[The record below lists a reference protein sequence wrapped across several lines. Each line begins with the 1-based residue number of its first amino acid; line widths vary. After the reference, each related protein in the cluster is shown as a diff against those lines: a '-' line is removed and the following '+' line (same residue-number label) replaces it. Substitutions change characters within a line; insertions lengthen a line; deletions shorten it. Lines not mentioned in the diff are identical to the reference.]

1 MAKNIN
7 ICNAERPM
15 NFDQMVG
22 QKTVVE
28 NLRQQAIRKEFF
40 QCYILEG
47 QFGSGKTT
55 MARIISRAINC
66 EHPDEHGNPC
76 GCCESCKAVS
86 SGSSDIVE
94 LDAASNTGVDS
105 IRAIKE
111 SVDFLPSQ
119 LKKKV
124 YIIDEV
130 QKLSGS
136 AFDALLKVLEEP
148 PEHVVFIMCT
158 TELKKIPA
166 TVRSRAACYQFGQIS
181 EAEIAGR
188 LIEIAVKYG
197 FSYEENGIFLIAK
210 NSCGSMR
217 NAIKLLEQS
226 GTTGYGVT
234 EENVTKM
241 LGLTSPDALFAVME
255 TIVGNDI
262 PEMVKRIRKLL
273 DEGANPASMV
283 GDMLSVLAD
292 GIICSTSEK
301 FDRGTEHYRSL
312 LKALCM
318 ITDLTTLGVLAKG
331 LKEVYSDL
339 QYTPDEATLICGL
352 IAMMSKPENKERYLE
367 QKITD
372 LERRVE
378 ELLSGCAESGK
389 LSGMSC
395 GKEVKETMDV
405 SGVSKDVPGN
415 VCEENSENKNAATI
429 PEALEG
435 EPEESRL
442 ETKNNRES
450 KSSSNVGDEVKD
462 SESKSEKTDENQ
474 EQKSA
479 SDDLD
484 VFDLLGLFSVE
495 EESAEEIN
503 AENVVSERN
512 ERSENLN
519 SDKEQTTEEA
529 DVPEKEYLEKTQEV
543 PVSAFTENDFIETEE
558 EAWQERQREE
568 ELANMYFSQMQESQG
583 ANVPKE
589 EDKSESENEEFK
601 MDVPQFQESRPIKVE
616 DNDLPDV
623 LPPNDEGKEE
633 NFLPELYRQ
642 FPLMESVLELG
653 FRKEANGWWVT
664 DQEDLYRIAAGYRNA
679 IGFPFG
685 IRIERKSCYVG
696 KIYVTAYPFTKNDI
710 QQINICHILFLSFHT
725 DNPPFFVCQ
734 LKNIS

>member
-130 QKLSGS
+130 QKLSSS

-158 TELKKIPA
+158 TESKKIPV

-197 FSYEENGIFLIAK
+197 FSYEENGISLIAK

-292 GIICSTSEK
+292 GIVCSTSEK

-450 KSSSNVGDEVKD
+450 KSSSNVGDAVKD

-529 DVPEKEYLEKTQEV
+529 DVPEKEYLEKTREV

-583 ANVPKE
+583 ANGPKE

-685 IRIERKSCYVG
+685 IRIERK
-696 KIYVTAYPFTKNDI
+696 AARA
-710 QQINICHILFLSFHT
+710 
-725 DNPPFFVCQ
+725 
-734 LKNIS
+734 

>member
-7 ICNAERPM
+7 ICNVERPM

-210 NSCGSMR
+210 NSYGSMR

-255 TIVGNDI
+255 TIVGNDM
-262 PEMVKRIRKLL
+262 PEMVKRIRTLL
-273 DEGANPASMV
+273 NEGANPVSMV

-292 GIICSTSEK
+292 GIVCSTSEK

-352 IAMMSKPENKERYLE
+352 IAMMSKPESKERYLE
-367 QKITD
+367 QRITN
-372 LERRVE
+372 LEQRVE
-378 ELLSGCAESGK
+378 KLLSGCAESEK

-450 KSSSNVGDEVKD
+450 KSSSNVGDAVKD

-519 SDKEQTTEEA
+519 SDKEQTAEEA

-653 FRKEANGWWVT
+653 FRKETNGWWVT

-685 IRIERKSCYVG
+685 IRIERK
-696 KIYVTAYPFTKNDI
+696 AAMA
-710 QQINICHILFLSFHT
+710 
-725 DNPPFFVCQ
+725 
-734 LKNIS
+734 

>member
-292 GIICSTSEK
+292 GIVCSTSEK

-450 KSSSNVGDEVKD
+450 KSSSNVGDAVKD
-462 SESKSEKTDENQ
+462 SESKSEKTDENK

-583 ANVPKE
+583 ANGPKE

-685 IRIERKSCYVG
+685 IRIERK
-696 KIYVTAYPFTKNDI
+696 AAMA
-710 QQINICHILFLSFHT
+710 
-725 DNPPFFVCQ
+725 
-734 LKNIS
+734 

>member
-22 QKTVVE
+22 QKTVVD

-130 QKLSGS
+130 QKLSSS

-158 TELKKIPA
+158 TESKKIPV

-197 FSYEENGIFLIAK
+197 FSYEENGISLIAK

-292 GIICSTSEK
+292 GIVCSTSEK

-450 KSSSNVGDEVKD
+450 KSSSNVGDAVKD

-529 DVPEKEYLEKTQEV
+529 DIPEKEYLEKTQEV

-583 ANVPKE
+583 ANGPKE

-685 IRIERKSCYVG
+685 IRIERK
-696 KIYVTAYPFTKNDI
+696 AAMA
-710 QQINICHILFLSFHT
+710 
-725 DNPPFFVCQ
+725 
-734 LKNIS
+734 

>member
-7 ICNAERPM
+7 ICNVERPM

-158 TELKKIPA
+158 TESKKIPA

-255 TIVGNDI
+255 TIVGNDM
-262 PEMVKRIRKLL
+262 PEMVKRIRTLL
-273 DEGANPASMV
+273 NEGANPVSMV

-292 GIICSTSEK
+292 GIVCSTSEK

-352 IAMMSKPENKERYLE
+352 IAMMSKPESKERYLE
-367 QKITD
+367 QRITN
-372 LERRVE
+372 LEQRVE
-378 ELLSGCAESGK
+378 ELLSGCAESEK

-450 KSSSNVGDEVKD
+450 KSSSNVGDAVKD

-474 EQKSA
+474 EQKST

-519 SDKEQTTEEA
+519 SDKEQTAEEA
-529 DVPEKEYLEKTQEV
+529 DVPEKEYPEKTQEV

-685 IRIERKSCYVG
+685 IRIERK
-696 KIYVTAYPFTKNDI
+696 AAMA
-710 QQINICHILFLSFHT
+710 
-725 DNPPFFVCQ
+725 
-734 LKNIS
+734 

>member
-7 ICNAERPM
+7 ICNVERPM

-158 TELKKIPA
+158 TESKKIPA

-292 GIICSTSEK
+292 GIVCSTSEK

-318 ITDLTTLGVLAKG
+318 ITDLTTLGILAKG

-395 GKEVKETMDV
+395 GKEVKETMDI

-450 KSSSNVGDEVKD
+450 KSSSNVGDAVKD

-519 SDKEQTTEEA
+519 SDKEQTAEEA
-529 DVPEKEYLEKTQEV
+529 DVPEKEYLEKTREV

-685 IRIERKSCYVG
+685 IRIERK
-696 KIYVTAYPFTKNDI
+696 AAMA
-710 QQINICHILFLSFHT
+710 
-725 DNPPFFVCQ
+725 
-734 LKNIS
+734 

>member
-22 QKTVVE
+22 QKTVVD

-130 QKLSGS
+130 QKLSSS

-158 TELKKIPA
+158 TESKKIPV

-197 FSYEENGIFLIAK
+197 FSYEENGISLIAK

-292 GIICSTSEK
+292 GIVCSTSEK

-429 PEALEG
+429 SEALEG

-450 KSSSNVGDEVKD
+450 KSSSNVGDAVKD

-503 AENVVSERN
+503 VENVVSERN

-583 ANVPKE
+583 ANGPKE

-685 IRIERKSCYVG
+685 IRIERK
-696 KIYVTAYPFTKNDI
+696 AAMA
-710 QQINICHILFLSFHT
+710 
-725 DNPPFFVCQ
+725 
-734 LKNIS
+734 

>member
-415 VCEENSENKNAATI
+415 VCEENSEIKNAATI

-450 KSSSNVGDEVKD
+450 KSSSNVGDAVKD

-685 IRIERKSCYVG
+685 IRIERK
-696 KIYVTAYPFTKNDI
+696 AAMA
-710 QQINICHILFLSFHT
+710 
-725 DNPPFFVCQ
+725 
-734 LKNIS
+734 

>member
-7 ICNAERPM
+7 ICNVERPM

-158 TELKKIPA
+158 TESKKIPA

-255 TIVGNDI
+255 TIVGNDM
-262 PEMVKRIRKLL
+262 PEMVKRIRTLL
-273 DEGANPASMV
+273 NEGANPVSMV

-292 GIICSTSEK
+292 GIVCSTSEK

-352 IAMMSKPENKERYLE
+352 IAMMSKPESKERYLE
-367 QKITD
+367 QRITN
-372 LERRVE
+372 LEQRVE
-378 ELLSGCAESGK
+378 ELLSGCAESEK

-442 ETKNNRES
+442 ETKNNCES
-450 KSSSNVGDEVKD
+450 KSSSNVGDAVKD

-519 SDKEQTTEEA
+519 SDKEQTAEEA

-653 FRKEANGWWVT
+653 FRKETNGWWVT

-685 IRIERKSCYVG
+685 IRIERK
-696 KIYVTAYPFTKNDI
+696 AAMA
-710 QQINICHILFLSFHT
+710 
-725 DNPPFFVCQ
+725 
-734 LKNIS
+734 

>member
-22 QKTVVE
+22 QKTVVD

-130 QKLSGS
+130 QKLSSS

-158 TELKKIPA
+158 TESKKIPV

-197 FSYEENGIFLIAK
+197 FSYEENGISLIAK

-292 GIICSTSEK
+292 GIVCSTSEK

-405 SGVSKDVPGN
+405 SGVSKDVPEN

-450 KSSSNVGDEVKD
+450 KSSSNVGDAVKD

-529 DVPEKEYLEKTQEV
+529 DIPEKEYLEKTQEV

-583 ANVPKE
+583 ANGPKE

-653 FRKEANGWWVT
+653 FRKETNGWWVT

-685 IRIERKSCYVG
+685 IRIERK
-696 KIYVTAYPFTKNDI
+696 AARA
-710 QQINICHILFLSFHT
+710 
-725 DNPPFFVCQ
+725 
-734 LKNIS
+734 

>member
-22 QKTVVE
+22 QKTVVD

-130 QKLSGS
+130 QKLSSS

-158 TELKKIPA
+158 TESKKIPV

-292 GIICSTSEK
+292 GIVCSTSEK

-352 IAMMSKPENKERYLE
+352 IAMMSKPESKERYLE
-367 QKITD
+367 QRITN
-372 LERRVE
+372 LERRVK

-442 ETKNNRES
+442 ETKNNCES
-450 KSSSNVGDEVKD
+450 KSSSDAGDAVKD

-529 DVPEKEYLEKTQEV
+529 DVPEKEYLEKTREV

-583 ANVPKE
+583 ANGPKE

-601 MDVPQFQESRPIKVE
+601 MDVPQFQESRSIRVE

-653 FRKEANGWWVT
+653 FRKETNGWWVT

-685 IRIERKSCYVG
+685 IRIERK
-696 KIYVTAYPFTKNDI
+696 AARA
-710 QQINICHILFLSFHT
+710 
-725 DNPPFFVCQ
+725 
-734 LKNIS
+734 

>member
-7 ICNAERPM
+7 ICNVERPM

-130 QKLSGS
+130 QKLSDS

-158 TELKKIPA
+158 TESKKIPA

-292 GIICSTSEK
+292 GIVCSTSEK

-318 ITDLTTLGVLAKG
+318 ITDLTTLGILAKG

-450 KSSSNVGDEVKD
+450 KSSSNVGDAVKD

-543 PVSAFTENDFIETEE
+543 PVSAFTENDFVETEE

-583 ANVPKE
+583 ANGPKE

-685 IRIERKSCYVG
+685 IRIERK
-696 KIYVTAYPFTKNDI
+696 AAMA
-710 QQINICHILFLSFHT
+710 
-725 DNPPFFVCQ
+725 
-734 LKNIS
+734 

>member
-22 QKTVVE
+22 QKTVVD

-130 QKLSGS
+130 QKLSSS

-158 TELKKIPA
+158 TESKKIPV

-292 GIICSTSEK
+292 GIVCSTSEK

-450 KSSSNVGDEVKD
+450 KSSSNVGDAVKD

-519 SDKEQTTEEA
+519 SDKEQTAEEA

-685 IRIERKSCYVG
+685 IRIERK
-696 KIYVTAYPFTKNDI
+696 AAMA
-710 QQINICHILFLSFHT
+710 
-725 DNPPFFVCQ
+725 
-734 LKNIS
+734 

>member
-7 ICNAERPM
+7 ICNVERPM

-130 QKLSGS
+130 QKLSSS

-158 TELKKIPA
+158 TESKKIPV

-197 FSYEENGIFLIAK
+197 FSYEENGISLIAK

-292 GIICSTSEK
+292 GIVCSTSEK

-450 KSSSNVGDEVKD
+450 KSSSNVGDAVKD
-462 SESKSEKTDENQ
+462 SESKSKKTDENQ

-529 DVPEKEYLEKTQEV
+529 DIPEKEYLEKTQEV

-589 EDKSESENEEFK
+589 EDKSESEDEEFK

-685 IRIERKSCYVG
+685 IRIERK
-696 KIYVTAYPFTKNDI
+696 AAMA
-710 QQINICHILFLSFHT
+710 
-725 DNPPFFVCQ
+725 
-734 LKNIS
+734 

>member
-7 ICNAERPM
+7 ICNVERPM

-158 TELKKIPA
+158 TESKKIPA

-292 GIICSTSEK
+292 GIVCSTSEK

-450 KSSSNVGDEVKD
+450 KSSSNVGDAVKD

-529 DVPEKEYLEKTQEV
+529 DIPEKEYLEKTQEV

-583 ANVPKE
+583 ANGPKE

-685 IRIERKSCYVG
+685 IRIERK
-696 KIYVTAYPFTKNDI
+696 AAMA
-710 QQINICHILFLSFHT
+710 
-725 DNPPFFVCQ
+725 
-734 LKNIS
+734 

>member
-22 QKTVVE
+22 QKTVVD

-76 GCCESCKAVS
+76 GCCESCKAVA

-130 QKLSGS
+130 QKLSSS

-158 TELKKIPA
+158 TESKKIPV

-197 FSYEENGIFLIAK
+197 FSYEENGISLIAK

-292 GIICSTSEK
+292 GIVCSTSEK

-352 IAMMSKPENKERYLE
+352 IAMMSKSESKERYLE

-415 VCEENSENKNAATI
+415 VCEENSENENAATI

-442 ETKNNRES
+442 ETKNNCES
-450 KSSSNVGDEVKD
+450 KSSSNVGNAVKD

-529 DVPEKEYLEKTQEV
+529 DVPEKEYLEKTREV

-583 ANVPKE
+583 ANGPKE

-601 MDVPQFQESRPIKVE
+601 MDVPQFQESRSIRVE

-653 FRKEANGWWVT
+653 FRKETNGWWVT

-685 IRIERKSCYVG
+685 IRIERK
-696 KIYVTAYPFTKNDI
+696 AARA
-710 QQINICHILFLSFHT
+710 
-725 DNPPFFVCQ
+725 
-734 LKNIS
+734 

>member
-7 ICNAERPM
+7 ICNVERPM

-158 TELKKIPA
+158 TESKKIPA

-292 GIICSTSEK
+292 GIVCSTSEK

-450 KSSSNVGDEVKD
+450 KSSSNVGDAVKD

-519 SDKEQTTEEA
+519 SDKEQTAEEA

-685 IRIERKSCYVG
+685 IRIERK
-696 KIYVTAYPFTKNDI
+696 AAMA
-710 QQINICHILFLSFHT
+710 
-725 DNPPFFVCQ
+725 
-734 LKNIS
+734 

>member
-7 ICNAERPM
+7 ICNVERPM

-158 TELKKIPA
+158 TESKKIPA

-292 GIICSTSEK
+292 GIVCSTSEK

-318 ITDLTTLGVLAKG
+318 ITDLTTLGILAKG

-450 KSSSNVGDEVKD
+450 KSSSNVGDAVKD

-519 SDKEQTTEEA
+519 SDKEQTAEEA
-529 DVPEKEYLEKTQEV
+529 DVPEKEYLEKTREV

-685 IRIERKSCYVG
+685 IRIERK
-696 KIYVTAYPFTKNDI
+696 AAMA
-710 QQINICHILFLSFHT
+710 
-725 DNPPFFVCQ
+725 
-734 LKNIS
+734 

>member
-130 QKLSGS
+130 QKLSSS

-158 TELKKIPA
+158 TESKKIPV

-197 FSYEENGIFLIAK
+197 FSYEENGISLIAK

-292 GIICSTSEK
+292 GIVCSTSEK

-367 QKITD
+367 QKITN

-442 ETKNNRES
+442 ETKN
-450 KSSSNVGDEVKD
+450 KSSSDAGDAVKD

-529 DVPEKEYLEKTQEV
+529 DVPEKEYLEKTPEV

-583 ANVPKE
+583 ANGPKE
-589 EDKSESENEEFK
+589 DDKSESENEEFK
-601 MDVPQFQESRPIKVE
+601 MDVPQFQESRSIRVE

-653 FRKEANGWWVT
+653 FRKETNGWWVT

-685 IRIERKSCYVG
+685 IRIERK
-696 KIYVTAYPFTKNDI
+696 AAMA
-710 QQINICHILFLSFHT
+710 
-725 DNPPFFVCQ
+725 
-734 LKNIS
+734 

>member
-255 TIVGNDI
+255 TIVGNDM
-262 PEMVKRIRKLL
+262 PEMVKRIRTLL
-273 DEGANPASMV
+273 NEGANPVSMV

-292 GIICSTSEK
+292 GIVCSTSEK

-450 KSSSNVGDEVKD
+450 KSSSNVGDAVKD
-462 SESKSEKTDENQ
+462 SESKSEKTDENK

-583 ANVPKE
+583 ANGPKE

-685 IRIERKSCYVG
+685 IRIERK
-696 KIYVTAYPFTKNDI
+696 AAMA
-710 QQINICHILFLSFHT
+710 
-725 DNPPFFVCQ
+725 
-734 LKNIS
+734 

>member
-7 ICNAERPM
+7 ICNVERPM

-255 TIVGNDI
+255 TIVGNDM
-262 PEMVKRIRKLL
+262 PEMVKRIRTLL
-273 DEGANPASMV
+273 NEGANPVSMV

-292 GIICSTSEK
+292 GIVCSTSEK

-352 IAMMSKPENKERYLE
+352 IAMMSKPESKERYLE
-367 QKITD
+367 QRITN
-372 LERRVE
+372 LEQRVE

-442 ETKNNRES
+442 ETKNNCES
-450 KSSSNVGDEVKD
+450 KSSSNVGDAVKD

-519 SDKEQTTEEA
+519 SDKEQTAEEA

-583 ANVPKE
+583 ANGPKE
-589 EDKSESENEEFK
+589 EDKRESENEEFK

-685 IRIERKSCYVG
+685 IRIERK
-696 KIYVTAYPFTKNDI
+696 AAMA
-710 QQINICHILFLSFHT
+710 
-725 DNPPFFVCQ
+725 
-734 LKNIS
+734 

>member
-130 QKLSGS
+130 QKLSSS

-158 TELKKIPA
+158 TESKKIPV

-197 FSYEENGIFLIAK
+197 FSYEENGISLIAK

-292 GIICSTSEK
+292 GIVCSTSEK

-405 SGVSKDVPGN
+405 SGVSKDVPEN
-415 VCEENSENKNAATI
+415 VCEENSENKNVATI

-450 KSSSNVGDEVKD
+450 KSSSNVGDAVKD

-529 DVPEKEYLEKTQEV
+529 DIPEKEYLEKTREV

-583 ANVPKE
+583 ANGPKE

-685 IRIERKSCYVG
+685 IRIERK
-696 KIYVTAYPFTKNDI
+696 AAMA
-710 QQINICHILFLSFHT
+710 
-725 DNPPFFVCQ
+725 
-734 LKNIS
+734 

>member
-7 ICNAERPM
+7 ICNVERPM

-255 TIVGNDI
+255 TIVGNDM
-262 PEMVKRIRKLL
+262 PEMVKRIRTLL
-273 DEGANPASMV
+273 NEGANPVSMV

-292 GIICSTSEK
+292 GIVCSTSEK

-352 IAMMSKPENKERYLE
+352 IAMMSKPESKERYLE
-367 QKITD
+367 QRITN
-372 LERRVE
+372 LEQRVE

-450 KSSSNVGDEVKD
+450 KSSSNVGDAVKD

-519 SDKEQTTEEA
+519 SDKEQTAEEA

-653 FRKEANGWWVT
+653 FRKETNGWWVT

-685 IRIERKSCYVG
+685 IRIERK
-696 KIYVTAYPFTKNDI
+696 AARA
-710 QQINICHILFLSFHT
+710 
-725 DNPPFFVCQ
+725 
-734 LKNIS
+734 

>member
-7 ICNAERPM
+7 ICNVERPM

-158 TELKKIPA
+158 TESKKIPA

-292 GIICSTSEK
+292 GIVCSTSEK

-450 KSSSNVGDEVKD
+450 KSSSNVGDAVKD

-519 SDKEQTTEEA
+519 SDKEQTAEEA
-529 DVPEKEYLEKTQEV
+529 DVPEKEYLEKTREV

-685 IRIERKSCYVG
+685 IRIERK
-696 KIYVTAYPFTKNDI
+696 AAMA
-710 QQINICHILFLSFHT
+710 
-725 DNPPFFVCQ
+725 
-734 LKNIS
+734 

>member
-76 GCCESCKAVS
+76 GCCESCKAVA

-130 QKLSGS
+130 QKLSSS

-158 TELKKIPA
+158 TESKKIPV

-197 FSYEENGIFLIAK
+197 FSYEENGISLIAK

-292 GIICSTSEK
+292 GIVCSTSEK

-450 KSSSNVGDEVKD
+450 KSSSNVGDAVKD

-583 ANVPKE
+583 ANGPKE

-685 IRIERKSCYVG
+685 IRIERK
-696 KIYVTAYPFTKNDI
+696 AAMA
-710 QQINICHILFLSFHT
+710 
-725 DNPPFFVCQ
+725 
-734 LKNIS
+734 

>member
-7 ICNAERPM
+7 ICNVARPM

-158 TELKKIPA
+158 TESKKIPA

-292 GIICSTSEK
+292 GIVCSTSEK

-450 KSSSNVGDEVKD
+450 KSSSNVGDAVKD

-519 SDKEQTTEEA
+519 SDKEQTAEEA

-685 IRIERKSCYVG
+685 IRIERK
-696 KIYVTAYPFTKNDI
+696 AAMA
-710 QQINICHILFLSFHT
+710 
-725 DNPPFFVCQ
+725 
-734 LKNIS
+734 

>member
-22 QKTVVE
+22 QKTVVD

-130 QKLSGS
+130 QKLSSS

-158 TELKKIPA
+158 TESKKIPV

-255 TIVGNDI
+255 TIVGNDM
-262 PEMVKRIRKLL
+262 PEMVKRIRTLL
-273 DEGANPASMV
+273 NEGANPVSMV

-292 GIICSTSEK
+292 GIVCSTSEK

-450 KSSSNVGDEVKD
+450 KSSSNVGDAVKD

-685 IRIERKSCYVG
+685 IRIERK
-696 KIYVTAYPFTKNDI
+696 AAMA
-710 QQINICHILFLSFHT
+710 
-725 DNPPFFVCQ
+725 
-734 LKNIS
+734 

>member
-7 ICNAERPM
+7 ICNVERPM

-255 TIVGNDI
+255 TIVGNDM
-262 PEMVKRIRKLL
+262 PEMVKRIRTLL
-273 DEGANPASMV
+273 NEGANPVSMV

-292 GIICSTSEK
+292 GIVCSTSEK

-450 KSSSNVGDEVKD
+450 KSSSNVGDAVKD

-685 IRIERKSCYVG
+685 IRIERK
-696 KIYVTAYPFTKNDI
+696 AAMA
-710 QQINICHILFLSFHT
+710 
-725 DNPPFFVCQ
+725 
-734 LKNIS
+734 

>member
-130 QKLSGS
+130 QKLSSS

-158 TELKKIPA
+158 TESKKIPV

-197 FSYEENGIFLIAK
+197 FSYEENGISLIAK

-226 GTTGYGVT
+226 GTTGYGVI

-292 GIICSTSEK
+292 GIVCSTSEK

-405 SGVSKDVPGN
+405 SGVSKDVPEN
-415 VCEENSENKNAATI
+415 VCEENSENKNVATI

-450 KSSSNVGDEVKD
+450 KSSSNVGDAVKD

-529 DVPEKEYLEKTQEV
+529 DIPEKEYLEKTQEV

-583 ANVPKE
+583 ANGPKE

-685 IRIERKSCYVG
+685 IRIERK
-696 KIYVTAYPFTKNDI
+696 AAMA
-710 QQINICHILFLSFHT
+710 
-725 DNPPFFVCQ
+725 
-734 LKNIS
+734 

>member
-130 QKLSGS
+130 QKLSSS

-158 TELKKIPA
+158 TESKKIPV

-255 TIVGNDI
+255 TIVGNDM

-273 DEGANPASMV
+273 NEGANPATMV

-292 GIICSTSEK
+292 GIICSTSK
-301 FDRGTEHYRSL
+301 QFDRGTEHYRSL
-312 LKALCM
+312 LKSLCM

-339 QYTPDEATLICGL
+339 QDTPDEATLICGL

-367 QKITD
+367 QKITN
-372 LERRVE
+372 LERKVE
-378 ELLSGCAESGK
+378 ELLSGCAESEK

-405 SGVSKDVPGN
+405 SGMSKDVPGN

-442 ETKNNRES
+442 ETKNNCES
-450 KSSSNVGDEVKD
+450 KSSSNAGDAVKD

-503 AENVVSERN
+503 AENVVSEKN

-529 DVPEKEYLEKTQEV
+529 DVPEKEYLEKTREV
-543 PVSAFTENDFIETEE
+543 PVSAFTENDFIKTEE

-583 ANVPKE
+583 ANGPKE

-601 MDVPQFQESRPIKVE
+601 MDVPQFQESRSIKVE

-685 IRIERKSCYVG
+685 IRIERK
-696 KIYVTAYPFTKNDI
+696 AARA
-710 QQINICHILFLSFHT
+710 
-725 DNPPFFVCQ
+725 
-734 LKNIS
+734 

>member
-158 TELKKIPA
+158 TESKKIPA

-292 GIICSTSEK
+292 GIVCSTSEK

-450 KSSSNVGDEVKD
+450 KSSSNVGDAVKD

-495 EESAEEIN
+495 EESVEEIN

-519 SDKEQTTEEA
+519 SDKEQTAEEA

-685 IRIERKSCYVG
+685 IRIERK
-696 KIYVTAYPFTKNDI
+696 AAMA
-710 QQINICHILFLSFHT
+710 
-725 DNPPFFVCQ
+725 
-734 LKNIS
+734 

>member
-130 QKLSGS
+130 QKLSSS

-158 TELKKIPA
+158 TESKKIPV

-197 FSYEENGIFLIAK
+197 FSYEENGISLIAK

-292 GIICSTSEK
+292 GIVCSTSEK

-450 KSSSNVGDEVKD
+450 KSSSNVGDAVKD

-529 DVPEKEYLEKTQEV
+529 DVPEKEYLEKTREV
-543 PVSAFTENDFIETEE
+543 PVSAFTENDFIKTEE

-583 ANVPKE
+583 ANGPKE

-685 IRIERKSCYVG
+685 IRIERK
-696 KIYVTAYPFTKNDI
+696 AARA
-710 QQINICHILFLSFHT
+710 
-725 DNPPFFVCQ
+725 
-734 LKNIS
+734 

>member
-22 QKTVVE
+22 QKTVVD

-130 QKLSGS
+130 QKLSSS

-158 TELKKIPA
+158 TESKKIPV

-197 FSYEENGIFLIAK
+197 FSYEENGISLIAK

-292 GIICSTSEK
+292 GIVCSTSEK

-367 QKITD
+367 QRITN
-372 LERRVE
+372 LEQRVE
-378 ELLSGCAESGK
+378 ELLSGCAESEK

-415 VCEENSENKNAATI
+415 VCEENSENENAATI

-450 KSSSNVGDEVKD
+450 KSSSNVGDAVKD

-529 DVPEKEYLEKTQEV
+529 DVPEKEYPEKTPEV

-685 IRIERKSCYVG
+685 IRIERK
-696 KIYVTAYPFTKNDI
+696 AAMA
-710 QQINICHILFLSFHT
+710 
-725 DNPPFFVCQ
+725 
-734 LKNIS
+734 

>member
-22 QKTVVE
+22 QKTVVD

-130 QKLSGS
+130 QKLSSS

-158 TELKKIPA
+158 TESKKIPV

-197 FSYEENGIFLIAK
+197 FSYEENGISLIAK

-292 GIICSTSEK
+292 GIVCSTSEK

-450 KSSSNVGDEVKD
+450 KSSSNVGDAVKD

-519 SDKEQTTEEA
+519 SDKEQTAEEA

-685 IRIERKSCYVG
+685 IRIERK
-696 KIYVTAYPFTKNDI
+696 AAMA
-710 QQINICHILFLSFHT
+710 
-725 DNPPFFVCQ
+725 
-734 LKNIS
+734 

>member
-7 ICNAERPM
+7 ICNVERPM

-197 FSYEENGIFLIAK
+197 FSYEKNGIFLIAK

-255 TIVGNDI
+255 TIVGNDM
-262 PEMVKRIRKLL
+262 PEMVKRIRTLL
-273 DEGANPASMV
+273 NEGANPVSMV

-292 GIICSTSEK
+292 GIVCSTSEK

-352 IAMMSKPENKERYLE
+352 IAMMSKPESKERYLE
-367 QKITD
+367 QRITN
-372 LERRVE
+372 LEQRVE
-378 ELLSGCAESGK
+378 KLLSGCAESEK

-442 ETKNNRES
+442 ETKNNCES
-450 KSSSNVGDEVKD
+450 KSSSNVGDAVKD

-519 SDKEQTTEEA
+519 SDKEQTAEEA

-653 FRKEANGWWVT
+653 FRKETNGWWVT

-685 IRIERKSCYVG
+685 IRIERK
-696 KIYVTAYPFTKNDI
+696 AARA
-710 QQINICHILFLSFHT
+710 
-725 DNPPFFVCQ
+725 
-734 LKNIS
+734 

>member
-28 NLRQQAIRKEFF
+28 NLRQQAIRKKFF

-130 QKLSGS
+130 QKLSSS

-158 TELKKIPA
+158 TESKKIPV

-197 FSYEENGIFLIAK
+197 FSYEENGISLIAK

-292 GIICSTSEK
+292 GIVCSTSEK

-405 SGVSKDVPGN
+405 SGVSKDVPEN
-415 VCEENSENKNAATI
+415 VCEENSENKNVATI

-450 KSSSNVGDEVKD
+450 KSSSNVGDAVKD

-529 DVPEKEYLEKTQEV
+529 DIPEKEYLEKTQEV

-583 ANVPKE
+583 ANGPKE

-685 IRIERKSCYVG
+685 IRIERK
-696 KIYVTAYPFTKNDI
+696 AAMA
-710 QQINICHILFLSFHT
+710 
-725 DNPPFFVCQ
+725 
-734 LKNIS
+734 

>member
-130 QKLSGS
+130 QKLSSS

-158 TELKKIPA
+158 TESKKIPV

-292 GIICSTSEK
+292 GIVCSTSEK

-352 IAMMSKPENKERYLE
+352 IAMMSKPESKERYLE
-367 QKITD
+367 QKITN

-442 ETKNNRES
+442 ETKNNCES
-450 KSSSNVGDEVKD
+450 KSSSNVGDAVKD

-583 ANVPKE
+583 ANGPKE

-653 FRKEANGWWVT
+653 FRKETNGWWVT

-685 IRIERKSCYVG
+685 IRIERK
-696 KIYVTAYPFTKNDI
+696 AARA
-710 QQINICHILFLSFHT
+710 
-725 DNPPFFVCQ
+725 
-734 LKNIS
+734 

>member
-130 QKLSGS
+130 QKLSSS

-158 TELKKIPA
+158 TESKKIPV

-292 GIICSTSEK
+292 GIVCSTSEK

-367 QKITD
+367 KRITN

-442 ETKNNRES
+442 ETKNNCES
-450 KSSSNVGDEVKD
+450 KSSSNAGDAVKD

-529 DVPEKEYLEKTQEV
+529 DVPEKEYLEKTREV

-583 ANVPKE
+583 ANGPKE

-601 MDVPQFQESRPIKVE
+601 MDVPQFQESRSIRVE

-653 FRKEANGWWVT
+653 FRKETNGWWVT

-685 IRIERKSCYVG
+685 IRIERK
-696 KIYVTAYPFTKNDI
+696 AARA
-710 QQINICHILFLSFHT
+710 
-725 DNPPFFVCQ
+725 
-734 LKNIS
+734 

>member
-255 TIVGNDI
+255 TIVGNDM
-262 PEMVKRIRKLL
+262 PEMVKRIRTLL
-273 DEGANPASMV
+273 NEGANPVSMV

-292 GIICSTSEK
+292 GIVCSTSEK

-352 IAMMSKPENKERYLE
+352 IAMMSKPESKERYLE

-685 IRIERKSCYVG
+685 IRIERK
-696 KIYVTAYPFTKNDI
+696 AAMA
-710 QQINICHILFLSFHT
+710 
-725 DNPPFFVCQ
+725 
-734 LKNIS
+734 